1 MRSIFEAAIR
11 RYPADP
17 RMYLYL
23 AHAQAALGE
32 RSKAIENYDAAIRL
46 ASTDCPL
53 PPEQA
58 KAVLQAAT
66 QARQKLQN

>member
-1 MRSIFEAAIR
+1 
-11 RYPADP
+11 
-17 RMYLYL
+17 MYLYL